1 MHPPAQRC
9 ALTSLA
15 AGAAFALFITTCFLC
30 AAAFISV
37 LEKYGPVQACL
48 AGAGVFLS
56 ADPGGRGE
64 LLGVQAAAAASKLN
78 IAAERAAK
86 SAAQS
91 MLADPMLL
99 ATGLQIVRAIGIKRL
114 LPILAI
120 GGVAPRHHRRA
131 APAHPTRPRPNQ
143 PNSSK
148 SELEN
153 FVVSPPRASIGIRPR
168 GAQHLSLRSDV
179 LRHHANATR
188 ISRRLPLKA
197 SP

>member
-1 MHPPAQRC
+1 MFQRIIDGIS
-9 ALTSLA
+9 ASTGTTVRLTSLA

-48 AGAGVFLS
+48 AGAGVFF
-56 ADPGGRGE
+56 
-64 LLGVQAAAAASKLN
+64 LLTLAASVSYWAYKRQLRKEAH

-86 SAAQS
+86 SAAQN

-120 GGVAPRHHRRA
+120 GGVALGIMASRA
-131 APAHPTRPRPNQ
+131 GVSDEAQAEPA
-143 PNSSK
+143 
-148 SELEN
+148 E
-153 FVVSPPRASIGIRPR
+153 
-168 GAQHLSLRSDV
+168 
-179 LRHHANATR
+179 
-188 ISRRLPLKA
+188 
-197 SP
+197 